1 LAGDDRDDFEVAPRT
16 PGTASAHNS
25 IVHNSIADSS
35 HAVCYIVFYQCI
47 GTTVNR
53 TRSLRS
59 GSATRLMN
67 RRDFLGGVAIAGL
80 SGCSPNVRKAATPP
94 GLPLYGVLPEL
105 MPIRAEVDR
114 IFRVTVCL
122 RPFRAAGPRLD
133 VEHVG
138 DKTVVHNYGHGGS
151 GWSLS
156 WGSSSI
162 AVEKAMAAGERDV
175 AVIGCGALGLTSAI
189 LLQRSGAKV
198 TIYAK
203 ERPPE
208 VRSARATGTWSP
220 DSRVALTN
228 SVSPDFPALWEKMC
242 RYSFHTYESYLGM
255 AGNPVE
261 WTDWYI
267 LSDMSAVE
275 AEANRQRDGT
285 LDFAHYEDR
294 VTDLTPRSQDL
305 PPGSHPFPTRYA
317 ERNSSL
323 TFNIAGYARQ
333 LVTDFLVE
341 GGKIE
346 RVEFHS
352 PSELNQVAQKVVI
365 NATGYGARAL
375 WKDESIV
382 PVRGQIA
389 WLIPQPEVNYGV
401 FYKNVGVLARRDGI
415 VVQDLGKGEMDGY
428 NDPNEKPDRGAA
440 ESAVK
445 VVAELYGRMTRTR
458 RR

>member
-1 LAGDDRDDFEVAPRT
+1 
-16 PGTASAHNS
+16 
-25 IVHNSIADSS
+25 
-35 HAVCYIVFYQCI
+35 
-47 GTTVNR
+47 
-53 TRSLRS
+53 
-59 GSATRLMN
+59 MN
-67 RRDFLGGVAIAGL
+67 RRDFLGGAAIAAW
-80 SGCSPNVRKAATPP
+80 SGCAPKVRKAANPP
-94 GLPLYGVLPEL
+94 GLPSYGVLPEL
-105 MPIRAEVDR
+105 LPIRAQVDR

-133 VEHVG
+133 VERVG

-162 AVEKAMAAGERDV
+162 AVEKALAAGERDV

-189 LLQRSGAKV
+189 LLQRAGAKA
-198 TIYAK
+198 TIYAR

-208 VRSARATGTWSP
+208 VRSARATGLWSP

-261 WTDWYI
+261 WTDSYT
-267 LSDMSAVE
+267 LSDMSR
-275 AEANRQRDGT
+275 AEVQANRRLDET
-285 LDFAHYEDR
+285 LDFARYGDR
-294 VTDLTPRSQDL
+294 VVDLTPRSQSL

-317 ERNSSL
+317 SRNSTL
-323 TFNIAGYARQ
+323 TFNIAGYSRQ

-352 PSELNQVAQKVVI
+352 PSELNQLPQRVLI

-401 FYKNVGVLARRDGI
+401 FYKNISVVSRRDGI
-415 VVQDLGKGEMDGY
+415 VIQYLGKSDMEGY
-428 NDPNEKPDRGAA
+428 NDSNEQPDRGAA

-445 VVAELYGRMTRTR
+445 VVAELYGRMSWKGR
-458 RR
+458 R